1 MGLSH
6 ENIGHK
12 IAVKVTSPEKDYFAH
27 FAMKYPL
34 FVVHELVQLYPN
46 ATVLFRYNKIKLKM

>member
-12 IAVKVTSPEKDYFAH
+12 ISVKVASPEKDYFA
-27 FAMKYPL
+27 MKYPL
-34 FVVHELVQLYPN
+34 FLVHEQVQLYPN
-46 ATVLFRYNKIKLKM
+46 ATVLFRHDKIKLKM